1 MATCDTFSTCSA
13 GSESSEED
21 VVNDIHD
28 WHKVDWLRHDSD
40 RSEQSELSEHYDG
53 SGIVERVVDGII
65 VDDIVITIDDVEK
78 IEIIEGGD
86 IGNIPELELVEVS
99 PNGQIGIV
107 EHRCDNSSIIFGSSS
122 SPCSSNGSRSIND
135 MEHRCDNSSI
145 IFGSSSSPCS
155 SNGSRS
161 IDLPIDPPPTME
173 EVEHED
179 KKKDLDEL
187 FGRARGEFSSLPDP
201 GVTEAVPG
209 RFITHIV
216 CVLHMLVTFGYL
228 GWRWADTLRIPYNA
242 FDALY
247 ILFFLGAE
255 HAAAFGFLLDHLK
268 TWNQI
273 RRPVVS
279 IGSMIPSLPD
289 GQAPRITLLITTAG
303 EPLEIVA
310 TCLRG
315 AMAQM
320 YPTSRLSIMILDD
333 KNRPEV
339 CLLMHKLA
347 ELRET
352 GTFED
357 FMAFRTDDGL
367 LESWINENTH
377 LTPANKYWCR
387 EILHT
392 DHTPSLIYLARDNTP
407 DVEGAGHMKA
417 GNLNAGIWWY
427 YQNREKFLPEMLF
440 VDDCRHELTPH
451 CLDRMAGY
459 LYTKDESAFRIN
471 DDLAFVQMPQR
482 FDVKILGEDLMGN
495 HAPGAYDKNNVGQDG
510 KGCVMSSGHG
520 FLVRWDVLM
529 GRWAGLENKYTIDV
543 DEKGVEVTGEFRS
556 AIKRCELG
564 TAVAGFPTYSLIE
577 DTELSMNMFMRG
589 WSSVYVLVPCMD
601 IINRLSI
608 CLYPPPSIYARKKQ
622 LYRWYLG
629 ANQLFIRVLKL
640 VRCGTFKSQW
650 HKLVVVD
657 AVTYPLQSI
666 PAVIIMTTPIIYC
679 ACWIAPFET
688 NVWTYMSWFGPM
700 LILHYTGVWLK
711 TWVATGVPLARMWND
726 ECVWLAS
733 AHLHIYALSGMIGL
747 GSWVSTGT
755 GQAATGPVTISD
767 KMDFNSALAL
777 YPTRILYRLYQIGLV
792 LSLCNWW
799 ANDWGEPI
807 TLIAS
812 FVATGTF
819 MWKIKKIALIEDTK
833 PKCDSKWH
841 TMILFCVL
849 SIVLLIVYTVEN

>member
-1 MATCDTFSTCSA
+1 MYTCDTFSSCSA
-13 GSESSEED
+13 GSESSDED
-21 VVNDIHD
+21 IIKDVQE
-28 WHKVDWLRHDSD
+28 WHKVDWLGYDSD
-40 RSEQSELSEHYDG
+40 KSDLSEHYDG
-53 SGIVERVVDGII
+53 TGVVERVAGGVMVDEL
-65 VDDIVITIDDVEK
+65 VITIVNEVVKGRFGIGERED
-78 IEIIEGGD
+78 IAMGD
-86 IGNIPELELVEVS
+86 ISEADLDDCENEIEHHS
-99 PNGQIGIV
+99 TNGSV
-107 EHRCDNSSIIFGSSS
+107 IFGSSS
-122 SPCSSNGSRSIND
+122 SPCSS
-135 MEHRCDNSSI
+135 
-145 IFGSSSSPCS
+145 
-155 SNGSRS
+155 
-161 IDLPIDPPPTME
+161 IDYPRRITSEDKELD
-173 EVEHED
+173 EVEIEVEAKEELDEVKSEVED
-179 KKKDLDEL
+179 KKELDEL
-187 FGRARGEFSSLPDP
+187 FGRLRGEFSSLPDP
-201 GVTEAVPG
+201 SVTEAVPG
-209 RFITHIV
+209 RLATHV
-216 CVLHMLVTFGYL
+216 VSVLHMLVTLGYL
-228 GWRWADTLRIPYNA
+228 GWRWGYTLRIPYNA

-247 ILFFLGAE
+247 ILCFLAAE
-255 HAAAFGFLLDHLK
+255 HSAAFGFLLDHLK

-273 RRPVVS
+273 SRPVVS
-279 IGSMIPSLPD
+279 INSMIPSLP
-289 GQAPRITLLITTAG
+289 GGKAPRITLLITTAG

-315 AMAQM
+315 AMVQM
-320 YPTSRLSIMILDD
+320 YPTCRLSIMVLDD

-339 CLLMHKLA
+339 CMLVRKLA
-347 ELRET
+347 ELREMST
-352 GTFED
+352 LED
-357 FMAFRTDDGL
+357 FMAFRTEDGL
-367 LESWINENTH
+367 LEPWISENAR
-377 LTPANKYWCR
+377 LEAVNKCWCR
-387 EILHT
+387 EILWT
-392 DHTPSLIYLARDNTP
+392 ERTPSLIYLARDNTP
-407 DVEGAGHMKA
+407 GVEGAGHMKA

-440 VDDCRHELTPH
+440 VDDCRHELMPH
-451 CLDRMAGY
+451 CLDRMGGY
-459 LYTKDESAFRIN
+459 LYVKSATDFRIN
-471 DDLAFVQMPQR
+471 DELAFVQIPQR
-482 FDVKILGEDLMGN
+482 FDVEVLGEDLMGN

-529 GRWAGLENKYTIDV
+529 GRWAGFENKYTLDV
-543 DEKGVEVTGEFRS
+543 GEKGIEVTGEFTPK
-556 AIKRCELG
+556 IERCNLG
-564 TAVAGFPTYSLIE
+564 TAIAGFPTYSLIE

-589 WSSVYVLVPCMD
+589 WSSVYVLVPCTD

-629 ANQLFIRVLKL
+629 ANQLFGRVVKL

-679 ACWIAPFET
+679 ASWIAPFET
-688 NVWTYMSWFGPM
+688 DVWTYMSWFGPM

-711 TWVATGVPLARMWND
+711 TWVATGVPMTRMWND

-755 GQAATGPVTISD
+755 GQSTDTSVSVTSSD
-767 KMDFNSALAL
+767 KLDFNSSLAL
-777 YPTRILYRLYQIGLV
+777 YPTRILYRLYQFGLV
-792 LSLCNWW
+792 LSMCNWW
-799 ANDWGEPI
+799 SNNWGNPI

-819 MWKIKKIALIEDTK
+819 MWKIKKIALIESTK

-849 SIVLLIVYTVEN
+849 AIVLLIVYTVEN

>member
-1 MATCDTFSTCSA
+1 M
-13 GSESSEED
+13 
-21 VVNDIHD
+21 
-28 WHKVDWLRHDSD
+28 
-40 RSEQSELSEHYDG
+40 
-53 SGIVERVVDGII
+53 
-65 VDDIVITIDDVEK
+65 
-78 IEIIEGGD
+78 
-86 IGNIPELELVEVS
+86 
-99 PNGQIGIV
+99 
-107 EHRCDNSSIIFGSSS
+107 
-122 SPCSSNGSRSIND
+122 
-135 MEHRCDNSSI
+135 
-145 IFGSSSSPCS
+145 
-155 SNGSRS
+155 
-161 IDLPIDPPPTME
+161 DLAIDPPPTMD

-179 KKKDLDEL
+179 KKKELDEL

-209 RFITHIV
+209 RFVTHIV
-216 CVLHMLVTFGYL
+216 SVLHMLVTFGYL
-228 GWRWADTLRIPYNA
+228 GWRWVDTLRTPYNA

-247 ILFFLGAE
+247 ILFFMGAE

-303 EPLEIVA
+303 EPLDIVA
-310 TCLRG
+310 RCLQG
-315 AMAQM
+315 AMVQM

-339 CLLMHKLA
+339 CLLVEKLA

-352 GTFED
+352 ATFLD

-367 LESWINENTH
+367 LESWIGDNTQ
-377 LTPANKYWCR
+377 LTPANKCWCR

-440 VDDCRHELTPH
+440 VDDCRHQLTPH

-459 LYTKDESAFRIN
+459 LYTKGESAFRIN

-482 FDVKILGEDLMGN
+482 FDVEVLGEDLMGN

-529 GRWAGLENKYTIDV
+529 GRWAGLENKYTIAV
-543 DEKGVEVTGEFRS
+543 DEKGVEVTGEFRP

-589 WSSVYVLVPCMD
+589 WSSAYVLVPCMD

-608 CLYPPPSIYARKKQ
+608 CFYPPPSIYARKKQ

-688 NVWTYMSWFGPM
+688 NVWTYLAWFGPM

-711 TWVATGVPLARMWND
+711 TWVATGVPLERMWND

-755 GQAATGPVTISD
+755 GQAATGPLLPVTISD

-841 TMILFCVL
+841 TMILFCIL
-849 SIVLLIVYTVEN
+849 SIVLLIVYTIEN